1 MVARTPGVVVTVEA
15 SESSDTDWAQRGW
28 VVARAQVVTVATLAA
43 EQVRPVELPAAGI
56 HTLNDLR
63 LDEATGAVIAI
74 GDLPVEHWR
83 LELWRAPIDND
94 LGIGWDQPDSR
105 PNAERWAALG
115 LDRLVSR
122 LVSTSRTPERVEV
135 VTRIGAAATDAGV
148 TARWTWTVRD
158 GALRLALDVSPDG
171 NVPADWARVGVSF
184 ALPGR
189 ASGVQWFGRGPG
201 PAYPDTGQAAHV
213 GWFARSLDGMLERTV
228 RPQESG
234 ARADVR
240 WARVG
245 FPDSSLELS
254 SPIGVA
260 LTVRPWS
267 TETLAATTH
276 DHLLES
282 DGRTHI
288 VLDLAQSGVG
298 TGACGPGV
306 LQRYQLPARRVLG
319 ELELRVS

>member
-1 MVARTPGVVVTVEA
+1 M
-15 SESSDTDWAQRGW
+15 
-28 VVARAQVVTVATLAA
+28 VARAQVVTVATLAA

-240 WARVG
+240 WARIALPASDASAGAAGAVG
-245 FPDSSLELS
+245 AADAALEIAALD
-254 SPIGVA
+254 GLA

-306 LQRYQLPARRVLG
+306 MPQYQLPARRVTG
-319 ELELRVS
+319 ELEFRVS